1 MSKIQKIPQNIKMVG
16 FDNDNTLTD
25 QLEPQ
30 VVAMES
36 MTAEF
41 EELTEISAKVIR
53 GSIARVFENHG
64 TTDYH
69 RVVQEMDCFA
79 KMSEQMRDELVE
91 IGKSIYKKV
100 RDQYRPSYEGI
111 PDVLKTL
118 NENGIKCFVFS
129 NAPIYQVLRRI
140 KRTQLGHNYK
150 LILGLRDEIAEVF
163 PKLVKVQTALGQYSG
178 KYEWRVVETPK
189 PNANLAE
196 MLSMDPEE
204 VRENVAFVGDSF
216 GSDMGLAAQNGC
228 VGFHALY
235 GSVDPWVRHRL
246 RRFST
251 EKMEAQFRQNGE
263 SLKEIAKK
271 TSIHELNRPGD
282 LLKYLGIVKSK

>member
-1 MSKIQKIPQNIKMVG
+1 MPKIQKIPQDIKMVG

-25 QLEPQ
+25 QMEPQ
-30 VVAMES
+30 VVAMEG
-36 MTAEF
+36 MTTEL
-41 EELTEISAKVIR
+41 EELTGIPAKEIR
-53 GSIARVFENHG
+53 GSIARVFEKHG

-79 KMSEQMRDELVE
+79 NMKEQMRDELVE

-100 RDQYRPSYEGI
+100 RDQYKPSYEGI
-111 PDVLKTL
+111 PHVLKAL
-118 NENGIKCFVFS
+118 NENGVKCFVFS

-140 KRTQLGHNYK
+140 KRTQLGHNFK

-196 MLSMDPEE
+196 MLGITPEE
-204 VRENVAFVGDSF
+204 VQNNVAFVGDSYK
-216 GSDMGLAAQNGC
+216 SDMGLAAANGC

-235 GSVDPWVRHRL
+235 GSVDPWIKHRL

-251 EKMEAQFRQNGE
+251 ERMEAQFHQNGD
-263 SLKEIAKK
+263 SKREIAKK
-271 TSIHELNRPGD
+271 TSIYELNRPSD
-282 LLKYLGIVKSK
+282 LLKYLGIIKPK

>member
-1 MSKIQKIPQNIKMVG
+1 MVG

-30 VVAMES
+30 VAAMEE

-41 EELTEISAKVIR
+41 EELTEISAKQIR
-53 GSIARVFENHG
+53 GSIARVFEKHG

-79 KMSEQMRDELVE
+79 SMSEQVRDELVE
-91 IGKSIYKKV
+91 IGKSIFKKV
-100 RDQYRPSYEGI
+100 RDRYKPSYDGI
-111 PDVLKTL
+111 PEVLKAL
-118 NENGIKCFVFS
+118 NANGIKSFVFS

-140 KRTQLGHNYK
+140 KRTQLVDNFK

-163 PKLVKVQTALGQYSG
+163 PKLVKVQTALGQYNG

-189 PNANLAE
+189 PHANLAE
-196 MLSMDPEE
+196 MLGITPEE
-204 VRENVAFVGDSF
+204 VQNHVAFVGDSYTN
-216 GSDMGLAAQNGC
+216 DMGLAAHNKC

-235 GSVDPWVRHRL
+235 GKVDPWVRHRL

-251 EKMEAQFRQNGE
+251 DKMEAQFQGNGE
-263 SLKEIAKK
+263 SKKSIAEK
-271 TSIHELNRPGD
+271 TSIYELDRPGD
-282 LLKYLGIVKSK
+282 LLKYLGIQKSK